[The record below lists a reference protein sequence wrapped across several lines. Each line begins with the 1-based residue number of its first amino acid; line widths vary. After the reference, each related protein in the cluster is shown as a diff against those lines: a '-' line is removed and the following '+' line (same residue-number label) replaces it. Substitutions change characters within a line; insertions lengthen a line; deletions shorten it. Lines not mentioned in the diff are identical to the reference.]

1 MPMATHADIVSAI
14 LALAKLNG
22 GKVNLVKAAD
32 AKNKLILDGKTLP
45 DGTTTPEGVKTLPWI
60 QAYAAAKEDAVRA
73 AQMEAAANVEHNLD
87 SPLTALFV
95 RNSNHTP
102 MYRWNLK
109 LKEKIEQAT
118 PGDNPLVQQQMLTRL
133 MTVLCQTEHQHLWD
147 TTLAKG
153 ITIKAFLKSGAVGQ
167 LATINALWDECTE
180 RGVYDTLQSAMIDN
194 TNAVNAGN
202 DQLPSSIHPVA
213 GGGGGIV
220 TTFQT
225 GRAGTPFAQLGVGFR
240 VEGSVA
246 GKGIGW
252 HLGRVLRDGMWPQVT
267 IETLMQMMGK
277 NVAGTIVAGATTAPR
292 LNVEQKDLWNESGIC
307 VARSFFGA
315 TAFPLRGT
323 TDKVIMWALDVSGLT
338 GFDTEQYQ
346 INNGLSL
353 NGPWR
358 PGEKCFARIEPA
370 RVLGSLVFTKRG
382 DEKGGWSFEIG
393 ADAQWD
399 LRAPGKAGQRDY
411 IQAELAA
418 WRGVRAD
425 VPTAYDFVNRQR

>member
-1 MPMATHADIVSAI
+1 MPLATHADIVSAI

-22 GKVNLVKAAD
+22 GKVNLVKATD
-32 AKNKLILDGKTLP
+32 AKNKLTLEGKTLP
-45 DGTTTPEGVKTLPWI
+45 DGTTTPDGVKTLPWI

-73 AQMEAAANVEHNLD
+73 IQMEAAANVEHTLD

-95 RNSNHTP
+95 RNSAHTP

-153 ITIKAFLKSGAVGQ
+153 ITIKQFLKSGAVGQ

-180 RGVYDTLQSAMIDN
+180 PGVYNTVQSAMVDN
-194 TNAVNAGN
+194 MNPVNASN
-202 DQLPSSIHPVA
+202 EQLPSSIHPA
-213 GGGGGIV
+213 GGGGGAV
-220 TTFQT
+220 TTFKT
-225 GRAGTPFAQLGVGFR
+225 GRVGTPFKDLGVGFR
-240 VEGSVA
+240 VEGSAA

-252 HLGRVLRDGMWPQVT
+252 HLGRVMRDGMWPQVT

-277 NVAGTIVAGATTAPR
+277 NVAGTKVAGATTAPR

-315 TAFPLRGT
+315 TAFPYRYT
-323 TDKVIMWALDVSGLT
+323 TDNVILWALDVTGLT
-338 GFDTEQYQ
+338 GFDTEEYQ
-346 INNGLSL
+346 KGNKLSL

-358 PGEKCFARIEPA
+358 PGEKCFARIEPE
-370 RVLGSLVFTKRG
+370 RVLGSVVIQKHG
-382 DEKGGWSFEIG
+382 DKKGGWSFEVG
-393 ADAQWD
+393 PDAQWD